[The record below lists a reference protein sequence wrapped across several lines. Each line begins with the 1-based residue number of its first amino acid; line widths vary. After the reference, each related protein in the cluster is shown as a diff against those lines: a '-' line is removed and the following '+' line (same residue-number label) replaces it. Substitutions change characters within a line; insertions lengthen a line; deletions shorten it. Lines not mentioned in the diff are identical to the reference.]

1 LISRRL
7 QIALLLLVVVI
18 FGMSYYA
25 LKLKQHAERV
35 DQVSQ
40 NARPALPAAAG
51 RKEPVQ
57 IFVAYDED
65 LTLRPMQVQADKA
78 TQPDE
83 RARAALRALVDFY
96 TAKQSPHPLGQG
108 SDINAVY
115 LANETTAVVDLNSTF
130 ANTHRSGIMEE
141 ELTIV
146 SVIQTLASNLPKLT
160 RVKFLVDGKER
171 DTLAGHS
178 DLKSFY
184 DVATVAQIARELQ

>member
-96 TAKQSPHPLGQG
+96 TGKQSPHPLGQG

-178 DLKSFY
+178 DLKGFY
-184 DVATVAQIARELQ
+184 DVATIAQIARELQ

>member
-65 LTLRPMQVQADKA
+65 LTLRPLQVQADKA

>member
-1 LISRRL
+1 MISRRL

-25 LKLKQHAERV
+25 LKLKQYAERV

-40 NARPALPAAAG
+40 RARPALPAAAG

-65 LTLRPMQVQADKA
+65 LTLRPTQVQADKA

-83 RARAALRALVDFY
+83 RARAALRALIDFY
-96 TAKQSPHPLGQG
+96 TAKQSPHPLGPG

-178 DLKSFY
+178 DLKGFY
-184 DVATVAQIARELQ
+184 DVATIAQIARELQ

>member
-1 LISRRL
+1 MISRRL
-7 QIALLLLVVVI
+7 QIALLVLVVVI

-25 LKLKQHAERV
+25 LKLKQHAERI
-35 DQVSQ
+35 DRFSQ
-40 NARPALPAAAG
+40 TARPALPATAG
-51 RKEPVQ
+51 LKEPVQ
-57 IFVAYDED
+57 VFVAYDED
-65 LTLRPMQVQADKA
+65 LTLRPIQVQASKA

-83 RARAALRALVDFY
+83 RAKAALRALIDLY
-96 TAKQSPHPLGQG
+96 TGKQSPHPLGQG

-146 SVIQTLASNLPKLT
+146 SVIQTLAANLPKLT

>member
-65 LTLRPMQVQADKA
+65 LTLRPRQVQADKA

>member
-7 QIALLLLVVVI
+7 QIALLTLVVVI

-40 NARPALPAAAG
+40 RARPALPAAAG
-51 RKEPVQ
+51 PKEPVQ
-57 IFVAYDED
+57 VFVAYDED
-65 LTLRPMQVQADKA
+65 LTLRPRQVQAAKA
-78 TQPDE
+78 TQADE
-83 RARAALRALVDFY
+83 RARAALRALIDFY
-96 TAKQSPHPLGQG
+96 TDKQSPHPLGQG

-146 SVIQTLASNLPKLT
+146 SVIQTLAANLPKLT

-178 DLKSFY
+178 DLKGFY
-184 DVATVAQIARELQ
+184 DVATIAQIARELQ

>member
-1 LISRRL
+1 MISRRL

-40 NARPALPAAAG
+40 RARPALPAAAG

-65 LTLRPMQVQADKA
+65 LTLRPTQVQADKA

-83 RARAALRALVDFY
+83 RARAALRALIDFY
-96 TAKQSPHPLGQG
+96 TAKQSPHPLGPG

-178 DLKSFY
+178 DLKGFY
-184 DVATVAQIARELQ
+184 DVATIAQIARELQ

>member
-1 LISRRL
+1 MISRRL

-65 LTLRPMQVQADKA
+65 LTLRPRQVQADKA